1 MSEEEKPEVLEE
13 EEEEAEEQET
23 AEATEEPQED
33 AEEEALE
40 EEAPEEEAE
49 EEEVRYEDAVNNGDF
64 IMVEMTGRAETGEII
79 ETTDEEL
86 AREEG
91 VYEEGRSYGPRLVIV
106 GEGYVLRGL
115 DQRLPGVPF
124 DEETEIEI
132 PADEAFGER
141 DPENVQMIPY
151 RVLRSKGV
159 NPVVGGEL
167 EIDGRRATVR
177 SVGAGRVQV
186 DYNHPL
192 AGRSVVYTLKVT
204 ENVTDDK
211 KKMEALIGRRFLG
224 IDPGEFKLRKTKKK
238 VRIGVPDEVFFGEN
252 IQIAKRG
259 VALDILRY
267 FEELEKVEF
276 YETIERS

>member
-1 MSEEEKPEVLEE
+1 MSEEEKPEVLDEEEE
-13 EEEEAEEQET
+13 EEEEA
-23 AEATEEPQED
+23 AEATEEPQEE
-33 AEEEALE
+33 ATEEASDE
-40 EEAPEEEAE
+40 EPK
-49 EEEVRYEDAVNNGDF
+49 EEEVRYENAVNKGDF
-64 IMVEMTGRAETGEII
+64 IMVEMTGRADETGDII

-91 VYEEGRSYGPRLVIV
+91 VHDEGRTYGPRLVIV
-106 GEGYVLRGL
+106 GDGYVLRGL

-132 PADEAFGER
+132 PAAEAFGER
-141 DPENVQMIPY
+141 DPANVQMIPY
-151 RVLRSKGV
+151 RILRSKGV
-159 NPVVGGEL
+159 NPVIGAEL
-167 EIDGRRATVR
+167 EVDGRQAIVR

-192 AGRSVVYTLKVT
+192 AGRKIVYKLKVT
-204 ENVTDDK
+204 ENVTDEK

-224 IDPGEFKLRKTKKK
+224 IDTGEFKLRKTKKK
-238 VRIGVPDEVFFGEN
+238 LRIGVPDQIFFGEN

-267 FEELEKVEF
+267 FDELDEVEF
-276 YETIERS
+276 YETIKRS

>member
-13 EEEEAEEQET
+13 EEEEAEEEAAET
-23 AEATEEPQED
+23 TEESPEEAT
-33 AEEEALE
+33 
-40 EEAPEEEAE
+40 EEAPEEEPE
-49 EEEVRYEDAVNNGDF
+49 EEEVRYENAVNKGDF
-64 IMVEMTGRAETGEII
+64 IMVEMTGRADETGEII
-79 ETTDEEL
+79 DTSDEEL

-91 VYEEGRSYGPRLVIV
+91 VHDEGRTYGPRLVIV
-106 GEGYVLRGL
+106 GDGYVLRGL

-124 DEETEIEI
+124 DDETEIEI
-132 PADEAFGER
+132 PAAEAFGER
-141 DPENVQMIPY
+141 DPANVQTIPY
-151 RVLRSKGV
+151 RMLRSKGV
-159 NPVVGGEL
+159 NPVLGAEI
-167 EIDGRRATVR
+167 EIDGKQAIVR

-192 AGRSVVYTLKVT
+192 AGRKIVYKLKVT

-224 IDPGEFKLRKTKKK
+224 IDTGEFKLRKTKKK
-238 VRIGVPDEVFFGEN
+238 LRIGVPDQIFFGEN

-267 FEELEKVEF
+267 FEGLDEVEF
-276 YETIERS
+276 YETIKRS

>member
-1 MSEEEKPEVLEE
+1 MSEEEKPDVLDEE
-13 EEEEAEEQET
+13 EDEVEEKEA
-23 AEATEEPQED
+23 AEATEEPQE
-33 AEEEALE
+33 EVP
-40 EEAPEEEAE
+40 EEAPEEEPE
-49 EEEVRYEDAVNNGDF
+49 EEEVRYEDAVNKGDF
-64 IMVEMTGRAETGEII
+64 IMLEMTGRADETGDII

-91 VYEEGRSYGPRLVIV
+91 VHDEGRTYGPRLVIV
-106 GEGYVLRGL
+106 GDGYVLRGL

-124 DEETEIEI
+124 DEETDIEI
-132 PADEAFGER
+132 PAAEAFGER
-141 DPENVQMIPY
+141 DPANVQMIPY
-151 RVLRSKGV
+151 RILRSKGV
-159 NPVVGGEL
+159 NPVIGAEI
-167 EIDGRRATVR
+167 EIDGRQAIVR

-192 AGRSVVYTLKVT
+192 AGRKIVYKLKVT

-224 IDPGEFKLRKTKKK
+224 IDTGEFKLRKTKKK
-238 VRIGVPDEVFFGEN
+238 LRIGVPDQIFFGEN

-267 FEELEKVEF
+267 FEELDEVEF
-276 YETIERS
+276 YETIKRS

>member
-13 EEEEAEEQET
+13 EEEEAEEQEM

-124 DEETEIEI
+124 EEETEIEI
-132 PADEAFGER
+132 PAEEAFGER

>member
-23 AEATEEPQED
+23 AEATEEPQE
-33 AEEEALE
+33 ETLE
-40 EEAPEEEAE
+40 EEAPE

-64 IMVEMTGRAETGEII
+64 IMVEMTGRAETGEIV

-91 VYEEGRSYGPRLVIV
+91 VHEEGRAYGPRLVIV

-124 DEETEIEI
+124 DEETEIEL
-132 PADEAFGER
+132 PAAEAFGER
-141 DPENVQMIPY
+141 DPDNVQMIPY

-159 NPVVGGEL
+159 NPVIGGEL

-192 AGRSVVYTLKVT
+192 AGRRVVYTLKVT

-267 FEELEKVEF
+267 FEELDQVEF

>member
-1 MSEEEKPEVLEE
+1 MSEEEKSDALEE
-13 EEEEAEEQET
+13 EEKES
-23 AEATEEPQED
+23 EEPQE
-33 AEEEALE
+33 EAE
-40 EEAPEEEAE
+40 EEAPEEAPE

-91 VYEEGRSYGPRLVIV
+91 IYEEGRAYGPRLVIV

-115 DQRLPGVPF
+115 DKRLPGVPF
-124 DEETEIEI
+124 DEEIEIEI
-132 PADEAFGER
+132 PAAEAFGER
-141 DPENVQMIPY
+141 DPENVQTIPY

-167 EIDGRRATVR
+167 EIDGRRAIVR

-192 AGRSVVYTLKVT
+192 AGRKVVYTLKVT
-204 ENVTDDK
+204 ENITDDK

-238 VRIGVPDEVFFGEN
+238 VRIGIPDEVFFGEN

-267 FEELEKVEF
+267 FEGLNEVEF
-276 YETIERS
+276 YETIKRG

>member
-1 MSEEEKPEVLEE
+1 MSEEEKPEVLDEEEE
-13 EEEEAEEQET
+13 EEEEA
-23 AEATEEPQED
+23 AEATEEPQEE
-33 AEEEALE
+33 ATEEASDE
-40 EEAPEEEAE
+40 EPK
-49 EEEVRYEDAVNNGDF
+49 EEEVRYENAVNKGDF
-64 IMVEMTGRAETGEII
+64 IMVEMTGRADETGDII

-91 VYEEGRSYGPRLVIV
+91 VHDEGRTYGPRLVIV
-106 GEGYVLRGL
+106 GDGYVLRGL

-132 PADEAFGER
+132 PATEAFGER
-141 DPENVQMIPY
+141 DPANVQMIPY
-151 RVLRSKGV
+151 RILRSKGV
-159 NPVVGGEL
+159 NPVIGAEL
-167 EIDGRRATVR
+167 EVDGRQAIVR

-192 AGRSVVYTLKVT
+192 AGRKIVYKLKVT
-204 ENVTDDK
+204 ENVTDEK

-224 IDPGEFKLRKTKKK
+224 IDTGEFKLRKTKKK
-238 VRIGVPDEVFFGEN
+238 LRIGVPDQIFFGEN

-267 FEELEKVEF
+267 FDELDEVEF
-276 YETIERS
+276 YETIKRS

>member
-1 MSEEEKPEVLEE
+1 MSEEEKPDVLKEE
-13 EEEEAEEQET
+13 EEESEEQET
-23 AEATEEPQED
+23 AEAAEEPQKD

-49 EEEVRYEDAVNNGDF
+49 EEEVHYEDAVNNGDF
-64 IMVEMTGRAETGEII
+64 IMVEITGRAETGEII

-115 DQRLPGVPF
+115 DQRLPGVSF

-132 PADEAFGER
+132 PAEEAFGER

-159 NPVVGGEL
+159 TPVVGGEL

-204 ENVTDDK
+204 ENITDDK

-238 VRIGVPDEVFFGEN
+238 VRIGVPDQVFFGEN

-267 FEELEKVEF
+267 FEELDEVEF

>member
-1 MSEEEKPEVLEE
+1 MSEKEKPDDLEE
-13 EEEEAEEQET
+13 EEEEAEEQEAT
-23 AEATEEPQED
+23 EATEEPQE
-33 AEEEALE
+33 EAA
-40 EEAPEEEAE
+40 EEAPAE
-49 EEEVRYEDAVNNGDF
+49 EEEVHYEDAVNNGDF
-64 IMVEMTGRAETGEII
+64 VMVEMTGRAETGEII

-91 VYEEGRSYGPRLVIV
+91 VYEEGRAYGPRLVVV

-124 DEETEIEI
+124 EEETEIEI
-132 PADEAFGER
+132 PAAEAFGER

-151 RVLRSKGV
+151 RILRSKGV
-159 NPVVGGEL
+159 NPVIGGEL
-167 EIDGRRATVR
+167 EIDGRRAIVR

-192 AGRSVVYTLKVT
+192 AGRKIVYTLKVT
-204 ENVTDDK
+204 ENVTDEK
-211 KKMEALIGRRFLG
+211 KKMGALIGRRFLG

-238 VRIGVPDEVFFGEN
+238 LRIGVPDQIFFGEN

-267 FEELEKVEF
+267 FEELDEVEF

>member
-13 EEEEAEEQET
+13 EEEEAEEQEM

-86 AREEG
+86 
-91 VYEEGRSYGPRLVIV
+91 
-106 GEGYVLRGL
+106 GYVLRGL

-124 DEETEIEI
+124 EEETEIEI
-132 PADEAFGER
+132 PAEEAFGER